1 MSKESKWIIAL
12 ILLLI
17 AAGSAFGIAMG
28 KLGEA
33 KRQQS
38 ISEANLR
45 AERDTV
51 RIFRSR
57 AELADILQTLA
68 AVRFQLQVRIDSD
81 SITKLGTALSEATE
95 ALNLTH
101 VALTQAIV
109 EQKRTQASLDEAI
122 VELANVMNPEGRQE
136 RIAAFQ
142 LDTTFVQADIVVV
155 VPQDTSQG
163 IELEV
168 VFSPKPFD
176 LTYSLAC
183 TPEHDAVAT
192 FESPLGITIRPSKG
206 IVNPEICHPKSS
218 SFAFRL
224 FVPDLG
230 KILYGGTGAV
240 LGYLAGKA
248 SSSTVN
254 VGLDLQ
260 NRTNF
265 GLVQIRF

>member
-1 MSKESKWIIAL
+1 MSKKSKWIIAL
-12 ILLLI
+12 ILLLVV
-17 AAGSAFGIAMG
+17 AGSAFDIAME

-51 RIFRSR
+51 RIFRSK
-57 AELADILQTLA
+57 AELSDALQTLA
-68 AVRFQLQVRIDSD
+68 ATRFQLQARIDSD
-81 SITKLGTALSEATE
+81 SITKLGTALGGATR
-95 ALNLTH
+95 ALDLTH

-109 EQKRTQASLDEAI
+109 KQKRTQASLNEAL
-122 VELANVMNPEGRQE
+122 VELANVTNPEGRSE

-168 VFSPKPFD
+168 VFSPKPFN

-183 TPEHDAVAT
+183 TPEHDAVVT
-192 FESPLGITIRPSKG
+192 FESPLGIVIRSSMGTVK
-206 IVNPEICHPKSS
+206 PEICHPKSS

-224 FVPDLG
+224 FVPNLG
-230 KILYGGTGAV
+230 KILYGGAGAA
-240 LGYLAGKA
+240 LGYLVGKT
-248 SSSTVN
+248 SSTSNIV
-254 VGLDLQ
+254 LDLQ